1 MEDNNKSSA
10 FFNKILIT
18 KQCSSKTRYE
28 MNLLSV
34 VVFSLWLSIGNA
46 YNILGIFPFRS
57 KSHFAIGNGVMN
69 SLLDAGHQITM
80 VSPYPRTVE
89 TVNWRD
95 ISLMTEGDKIRI
107 GVS

>member
-1 MEDNNKSSA
+1 
-10 FFNKILIT
+10 
-18 KQCSSKTRYE
+18 

-34 VVFSLWLSIGNA
+34 VVFSIWLTIANA
-46 YNILGIFPFRS
+46 YNILGIFPFGS

-80 VSPYPRTVE
+80 ISPYPRTVK

-95 ISLMTEGDKIRI
+95 ISLTTKGDKIRI
-107 GVS
+107 E